1 MQTDSANYITHSQKE
16 SIRMIRVLY
25 NIHCITRHRDP
36 TLPLPLRYILFNQR
50 GFFQHVLHLSDAH
63 IRRKKKKKK
72 ILLSGKVLAICTTVR
87 SCYACLEMWEIWVAM
102 ALLWAGVDYY
112 VAERSKAA

>member
-1 MQTDSANYITHSQKE
+1 
-16 SIRMIRVLY
+16 MIRVLY

-72 ILLSGKVLAICTTVR
+72 FSCLGKFSR
-87 SCYACLEMWEIWVAM
+87 SAPPLDRVTRAWKCGKFE
-102 ALLWAGVDYY
+102 
-112 VAERSKAA
+112 